1 MKKIFALLILLS
13 CYSAAAVAQTSPN
26 LPTNQEELVQR
37 AIRIYK
43 APLVEKAKITEAQA
57 DKVVAIIAEI
67 QGKMRDLGTGDQ
79 AGTAEDRM
87 KKLEA
92 LRAERDKKFKAIP
105 LSDEEM
111 KNVSAA
117 IDEIRKNMQ
126 TARPGNN

>member
-13 CYSAAAVAQTSPN
+13 FYSAAAVAQTSPN
-26 LPTNQEELVQR
+26 LPTNQEELLQR
-37 AIRIYK
+37 TIRVYK

-79 AGTAEDRM
+79 PDERM

-105 LSDEEM
+105 LTDEEM

>member
-1 MKKIFALLILLS
+1 MKKIFALLILS
-13 CYSAAAVAQTSPN
+13 FYSAAVVAQTSPN
-26 LPTNQEELVQR
+26 LPTNQEELLQR
-37 AIRIYK
+37 TIRVYK

-57 DKVVAIIAEI
+57 DKIVAIIAEI

-79 AGTAEDRM
+79 PDERM

-105 LSDEEM
+105 LTDEEM

>member
-1 MKKIFALLILLS
+1 MKKIFALLVLLS
-13 CYSAAAVAQTSPN
+13 FYSAAAVAQTSPN
-26 LPTNQEELVQR
+26 LPTNQEELLQR
-37 AIRIYK
+37 TIRVYK

-79 AGTAEDRM
+79 LGTGEDRM

>member
-26 LPTNQEELVQR
+26 LPTNQEELLQR
-37 AIRIYK
+37 TIRVYK

-57 DKVVAIIAEI
+57 DKIVAIIAEI

-79 AGTAEDRM
+79 PDERM